1 MQNIIT
7 SIVSNDTLHA
17 KWLNT
22 LSYLENVGARKIAAC
37 QNPYMVDLTMLK
49 HAAEEHRHAYYL
61 KKQLH
66 KLNTKTCEY
75 YDSKDFFAPILS
87 KQYLQKLDL
96 ASSHYL
102 KEIIGV
108 QSTELRFLSY
118 LFVTYAIELR
128 ADVLYPM
135 YQEVLS
141 RLKSKV
147 MVKSIIIEEEGHLEE
162 MIHMLSKFDNDWQRH
177 ISPLLK
183 LEEELF
189 SDWFKEVSKEVVAH
203 ESFARGMAD

>member
-49 HAAEEHRHAYYL
+49 H
-61 KKQLH
+61 LH

-75 YDSKDFFAPILS
+75 YDSKDLFAPILS

>member
-1 MQNIIT
+1 MILRIFLQ
-7 SIVSNDTLHA
+7 
-17 KWLNT
+17 
-22 LSYLENVGARKIAAC
+22 
-37 QNPYMVDLTMLK
+37 
-49 HAAEEHRHAYYL
+49 
-61 KKQLH
+61 
-66 KLNTKTCEY
+66 
-75 YDSKDFFAPILS
+75 PILS